1 MCWRCGWRDAETV
14 ISFDPP
20 KGVFTTRVWV
30 CVWILEQCECE
41 EGMSV
46 SVPGGGIEIGW
57 QGAETGLGGSRGSDV
72 V

>member
-1 MCWRCGWRDAETV
+1 MERGGDSETV
-14 ISFDPP
+14 ISFGPP

-46 SVPGGGIEIGW
+46 SVPMRKKREV
-57 QGAETGLGGSRGSDV
+57 AGSR
-72 V
+72 